1 MLLMDMTFNV
11 SHHLL
16 AMKYRRI
23 AKFMPLTLEGKKI
36 DESMERKENKLYWG
50 LLVPNMFFPLL
61 DLAQAPWLGKFLA
74 YEQTNPL
81 TDLAL
86 GTCNLGISICQIISG
101 VILITSVIKI
111 NGFLKHKNPTNVN
124 VKSLVIH
131 AIAFGFYLL
140 CWIALFVMAI
150 KVIIK

>member
-1 MLLMDMTFNV
+1 MTFNV

-23 AKFMPLTLEGKKI
+23 AKFMPLTLEGKNI
-36 DESMERKENKLYWG
+36 DQSMERKENRLYWG

-61 DLAQAPWLGKFLA
+61 ALAEVSWWSKIFAGQ
-74 YEQTNPL
+74 ETNPL

-86 GTCNLGISICQIISG
+86 GICMLGVNICQIISG
-101 VILITSVIKI
+101 VILIISVIKI

-140 CWIALFVMAI
+140 CFIVFLAMTI